1 MSYTDSLDGFLDDYF
16 GSVPTETIDLD
27 AEQVK
32 QALEFSSKTTHRQQQ
47 VYLQVLAKIGFA
59 EWLKKRQP
67 SLFSQELT
75 LLKPVDSN
83 IIDAVCNVEVN
94 NFKLCLIPTISFS
107 DDEITV
113 PRAVI
118 DLPEFAQH
126 FYVILAIDEEL
137 DVIGIKGFMRYDE
150 LSNHRVQLQPQI
162 DWTYQLP
169 LSNFSQDPNELLLYL
184 QHLAPD
190 AIPLP
195 EITSRKNTLISIHQ
209 ELLHILP
216 QIGNRS
222 LWKALNWRQGEAV
235 LTTPEILKWLNTK
248 ETAHKSTHLSDL
260 LQILTQQVID
270 ARDWLNNQFNWQV
283 RPLAS
288 AFRGEVREL
297 TEIITN
303 ISQQNNIKIP
313 CTAAY
318 TCQGILN
325 NYLQIHII
333 TWLLNSDEWVLLLIL
348 TSTNYPLTSEYN
360 LRVSDQNAILAS
372 ETLLPNS
379 QDECVYTLLVGN
391 HQDIFVATITSAQGE
406 THVLPPFKFSQAIS

>member
-1 MSYTDSLDGFLDDYF
+1 MSYTDDLNCFLDDYF

-27 AEQVK
+27 AEQVEP
-32 QALEFSSKTTHRQQQ
+32 ALEFSNKATHRQRQ
-47 VYLQVLAKIGFA
+47 VYLQALAKIGFA

-75 LLKPVDSN
+75 LLQPVDSN

-118 DLPEFAQH
+118 DLPEFAHH

-137 DVIGIKGFMRYDE
+137 DVIGIKGFIRYDE
-150 LSNHRVQLQPQI
+150 LSNYRAQLQPQI

-184 QHLAPD
+184 QHLPPD
-190 AIPLP
+190 AIVLP
-195 EITSRKNTLISIHQ
+195 EVTSRKNTLISIHQ

-235 LTTPEILKWLNTK
+235 LATPEILKWLDT
-248 ETAHKSTHLSDL
+248 EDTAHKSTHLSDL

-288 AFRGEVREL
+288 AFRGEIREL
-297 TEIITN
+297 TEIITK
-303 ISQQNNIKIP
+303 ISQQNNLEIP
-313 CTAAY
+313 RTASYA
-318 TCQGILN
+318 CQEILN
-325 NYLQIHII
+325 TPVQIHII
-333 TWLLNSDEWVLLLIL
+333 TWSLNSDEWALLLIL
-348 TSTNYPLTSEYN
+348 TSSNYLLASEYN
-360 LRVSDQNAILAS
+360 LRVSDQQAILAS
-372 ETLLPNS
+372 ETLERNS
-379 QDECVYTLLVGN
+379 QDQCVYTLVVGN
-391 HQDIFVATITSAQGE
+391 YQDIFIATITSAQGE
-406 THVLPPFKFSQAIS
+406 THVLPPFQFSLPS